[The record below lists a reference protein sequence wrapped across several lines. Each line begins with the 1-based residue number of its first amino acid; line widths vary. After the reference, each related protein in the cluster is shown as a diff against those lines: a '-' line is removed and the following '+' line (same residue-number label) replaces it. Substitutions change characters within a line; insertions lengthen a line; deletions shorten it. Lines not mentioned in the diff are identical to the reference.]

1 MSADAER
8 TASFRRIQQKKTV
21 ISVAL
26 DVKLFRTGEAA
37 DPFGIIVQFPC
48 RLRGDT
54 HVLCMLGAFALNN
67 RTFDVWALLFFG
79 LVGFALSKFK
89 VPLPPLILGFVL
101 GNTFETNL
109 RRGLQVSNGSFMGVF
124 ASPIAAVFMIVA
136 ILSIIFQVISY
147 MKKKKAN

>member
-1 MSADAER
+1 M
-8 TASFRRIQQKKTV
+8 IM
-21 ISVAL
+21 
-26 DVKLFRTGEAA
+26 
-37 DPFGIIVQFPC
+37 
-48 RLRGDT
+48 
-54 HVLCMLGAFALNN
+54 VLCMLGAFALNN

-124 ASPIAAVFMIVA
+124 ASPIAAIFMIVA

-147 MKKKKAN
+147 MKKKKTN